1 MNCVWTW
8 GGSFFGYLE
17 GENLWT
23 YDGKHIGKL
32 RRGVIFGPNGRYL
45 GELRDGNRLIIQTGA
60 EQAPIPAYVPYT
72 SRSPAGRYDNLAA
85 IPLPEGCEDF
95 PSAESFHR

>member
-1 MNCVWTW
+1 MNCMWTW

-32 RRGVIFGPNGRYL
+32 RREVIYGADGRYL
-45 GELRDGNRLIIQTGA
+45 GERKEGNRLITQVDG
-60 EQAPIPAYVPYT
+60 QHLPIPAFIVFT
-72 SRSPAGRYDNLAA
+72 SRSPATRYDSMAGY
-85 IPLPEGCEDF
+85 PLPAGYEDF
-95 PSAESFHR
+95 PAPESFQ